1 VPRLPI
7 PQELLGRDREHD
19 AMSDHQ
25 GDDVTPDEIRS
36 WLAQI
41 EQRCH
46 DVEIADRRRLLD
58 ELDEIAELLVGK
70 HDQESEGLKVQV
82 RQLVD
87 RIDPSRA
94 ST

>member
-1 VPRLPI
+1 
-7 PQELLGRDREHD
+7 
-19 AMSDHQ
+19 MSDHQ

-41 EQRCH
+41 EQRGR
-46 DVEIADRRRLLD
+46 DVGIADRRRLLD

>member
-1 VPRLPI
+1 VPRRPI
-7 PQELLGRDREHD
+7 PPELPGRTVNPG
-19 AMSDHQ
+19 AMSNHH
-25 GDDVTPDEIRS
+25 GDDVTPDEIRT

-46 DVEIADRRRLLD
+46 DVETADRRRLLD

-70 HDQESEGLKVQV
+70 HDQDSEGLKVQA
-82 RQLVD
+82 RHLID

>member
-1 VPRLPI
+1 
-7 PQELLGRDREHD
+7 
-19 AMSDHQ
+19 MSNHH

-41 EQRCH
+41 EQRSQH
-46 DVEIADRRRLLD
+46 VETADHRRLLD

-70 HDQESEGLKVQV
+70 HDLASEGLKVQV
-82 RQLVD
+82 QQLID